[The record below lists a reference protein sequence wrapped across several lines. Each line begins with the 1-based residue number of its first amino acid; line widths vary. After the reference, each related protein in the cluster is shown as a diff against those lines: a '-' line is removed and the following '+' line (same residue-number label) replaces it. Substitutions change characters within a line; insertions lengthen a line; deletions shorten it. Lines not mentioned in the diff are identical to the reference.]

1 MGDYNLLYSVSLSLF
16 SPLSFSLSVY
26 SSTMKLLN
34 VALSVSAFQTDK
46 NDQIPGPSPSSSLAD
61 DSKKSFGPFP
71 SPGPIFPGNSSFG
84 PFPSPGP
91 IFPGNSSVPDNFD
104 MESFLAQMELVQ
116 DFADLLNVKCS
127 TNPDVHHTVGAFE
140 LTAAETTEVDCQ
152 VGSKGKFSC
161 EEPGKVKTVSPCQA
175 ACQTDPKKHYT
186 DGAVELTSAE
196 ELDVDCKSGYSTSRG
211 PQGRFTCTDYGR
223 VRSVIPCKKLK
234 IGLMR

>member
-61 DSKKSFGPFP
+61 DSKK
-71 SPGPIFPGNSSFG
+71 SFG

-175 ACQTDPKKHYT
+175 ACHTDPQKHYT
-186 DGAVELTSAE
+186 DGTVELTSAE

-234 IGLMR
+234 IGLMRLSSDFRFCTIP